1 MAADDRLT
9 ERTGP
14 EDELARRLRDAY
26 RRVAAARLSPEER
39 ERVARR
45 FVVICELSK
54 RDVEHAGARLDAF
67 LADLEEHSDTP
78 RRRNNAECD

>member
-9 ERTGP
+9 PAPSP

-26 RRVAAARLSPEER
+26 RRVAAARMSPAER
-39 ERVARR
+39 ERFARR
-45 FVVICELSK
+45 FVVICDLAK
-54 RDVEHAGARLDAF
+54 RDVDHACTRLDAF
-67 LADLEEHSDTP
+67 LADLSAEFDTP